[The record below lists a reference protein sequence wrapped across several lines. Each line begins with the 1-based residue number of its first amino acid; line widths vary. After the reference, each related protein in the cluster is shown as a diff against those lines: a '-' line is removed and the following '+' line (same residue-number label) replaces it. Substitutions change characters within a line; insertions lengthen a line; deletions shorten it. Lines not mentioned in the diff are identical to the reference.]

1 MKIRYPICFYPYE
14 NGDKGYK
21 VEVPDLPGCESEG
34 STIAEAILNIREVG
48 YEYIKKWIKRGKALP
63 DATDIETL
71 NPDRGGFVSVIC
83 IEIFHKYSSRRDEP
97 MTQNKELYVLLDS
110 IIKFLELGNNKR
122 GLEAIQDTLDIYGEE
137 IFGENMID

>member
-1 MKIRYPICFYPYE
+1 MKLRYPICFYPYE
-14 NGDKGYK
+14 NGKGYK
-21 VEVPDLPGCESEG
+21 VVIPDLPGCESEG

-63 DATDIETL
+63 DASDIETL
-71 NPDRGGFVSVIC
+71 NTDENGFVSVIC

-97 MTQNKELYVLLDS
+97 MTQNKKLYVLLDS

-122 GLEAIQDTLDIYGEE
+122 GMETIQDVLDM
-137 IFGENMID
+137 FGDDMII